1 MAEPST
7 PAGRPAPRVRESAEF
22 RRTHYRVY
30 DEDGYATSFATAPPE
45 SATLE
50 TVAACLCERFDGTGG
65 MGFESKDLVVLL
77 GPRIVAVVRRGPAGR
92 PEVTCFVD

>member
-1 MAEPST
+1 MIESST
-7 PAGRPAPRVRESAEF
+7 PAVRPPPRVQETVEF

-45 SATLE
+45 NATLDG
-50 TVAACLCERFDGTGG
+50 VAACLCEKFDGTAG

-77 GPRIVAVVRRGPAGR
+77 GPRIVAVVRKGSGGR
-92 PEVTCFVD
+92 PEVTRFPD